1 MSRLPVITM
10 NDSIVII
17 IEFVRQH
24 EIWFLGIL
32 LVLQNNGV
40 PLASSLV
47 VMASGAMAYTGEFS
61 LPVLGFYVWLFSL
74 LGDVS
79 SYWLWRG
86 IDKHVV
92 HRSRRVNQA
101 VGKWLDK
108 AEGYYERYGK
118 LTVFTTRF
126 PFSPLGTV
134 VNVFA
139 GATGYNFIL
148 FFITVAVGQLIWS
161 IFYLGLGYLFSDS
174 WEQLALVISQS
185 GWLVAIIL
193 ALIIAAYS
201 ARRIHIKHLNHM
213 RHN

>member
-1 MSRLPVITM
+1 MS
-10 NDSIVII
+10 DYIVHLV
-17 IEFVRQH
+17 EFVRQH
-24 EIWFLGIL
+24 EIWFLGSL

-61 LPVLGFYVWLFSL
+61 LPILGFYVWLFSL

-101 VGKWLDK
+101 VGKWLEK
-108 AEGYYERYGK
+108 AEGYYDRYGR

-126 PFSPLGTV
+126 PFSALGTV

-185 GWLVAIIL
+185 GWLMTIVG
-193 ALIIAAYS
+193 ALVFAAYL
-201 ARRIHIKHLNHM
+201 ARKMCLKRSNNKNHES
-213 RHN
+213 NS

>member
-1 MSRLPVITM
+1 MSDFIAIL
-10 NDSIVII
+10 

-24 EIWFLGIL
+24 ELWFLGSL
-32 LVLQNNGV
+32 LILQNNGV

-61 LPVLGFYVWLFSL
+61 LPVLVFYVWLFSL
-74 LGDVS
+74 LGDVTC
-79 SYWLWRG
+79 YWLWRG

-92 HRSRRVNQA
+92 HRSRRVKQA

-108 AEGYYERYGK
+108 AEGYYDRYGK

-126 PFSPLGTV
+126 PFSALGTV

-139 GATGYNFIL
+139 GATGYSFSM
-148 FFITVAVGQLIWS
+148 FFITGAVGQLIWS

-185 GWLVAIIL
+185 GWLMAIIL

-201 ARRIHIKHLNHM
+201 ARRTHIKHSNNM
-213 RHN
+213 RHH

>member
-1 MSRLPVITM
+1 MS
-10 NDSIVII
+10 DSIVIL
-17 IEFVRQH
+17 IEFVRQNQL
-24 EIWFLGIL
+24 WFLGSL

-61 LPVLGFYVWLFSL
+61 LPALGFYVWFFSL

-79 SYWLWRG
+79 SYWLWRV
-86 IDKHVV
+86 IDRNVV

-108 AEGYYERYGK
+108 AEGYYDRYGK

-126 PFSPLGTV
+126 PFSALGTV

-174 WEQLALVISQS
+174 WEQLALFISQS
-185 GWLVAIIL
+185 GWLMAIIL
-193 ALIIAAYS
+193 ALIIAAYE
-201 ARRIHIKHLNHM
+201 ARRIHIRNLNHM
-213 RHN
+213 KHD

>member
-1 MSRLPVITM
+1 MSDL
-10 NDSIVII
+10 II
-17 IEFVRQH
+17 LLVEFVKQH
-24 EIWFLGIL
+24 EIWFLGGL

-108 AEGYYERYGK
+108 AEGYYDRYGK

-126 PFSPLGTV
+126 PFSALGTV

-139 GATGYNFIL
+139 GATGYSFIL

-185 GWLVAIIL
+185 GWLMAIIMALVLSAYL
-193 ALIIAAYS
+193 ARKMCLKRS
-201 ARRIHIKHLNHM
+201 NNKDHD
-213 RHN
+213 